1 MRNKILCILTVLGL
15 ILAGCGPAEL
25 DEKTTVDLQS
35 TLVAL
40 QVAQTMAAQ
49 SMESTLT
56 AVANIPTVTCP
67 PTCMPPTATTIPTAV
82 ASATELSPTSIMLG
96 SISGNLSYPS
106 EYIPAL
112 YVVAF
117 NLTLDEFFYI
127 QTDIN
132 TSFYTISNLPA
143 GTYHVLAYPRTV
155 SSNTPV
161 SDNFFA
167 GYSQAV
173 LCGLNTTCIDHALVD
188 VKLAEGESKFGI
200 DPGDWYMDNPI
211 AIGWPANPI
220 TQ

>member
-1 MRNKILCILTVLGL
+1 MKIKTLCILIALGL
-15 ILAGCGPAEL
+15 ILAGCGQAEP

-40 QVAQTMAAQ
+40 QVVQTMAAQ
-49 SMESTLT
+49 NMESTLT
-56 AVANIPTVTCP
+56 AVANIPTATCP
-67 PTCMPPTATTIPTAV
+67 PTCMSPTATTVPAAT
-82 ASATELSPTSIMLG
+82 ASATELSPTPIKLG

-173 LCGLNTTCIDHALVD
+173 LCGLNTTCTDHALVD

-200 DPGDWYMDNPI
+200 DPGDWYMDNSI